1 MPESEF
7 LCLAVSRCCKEYYA
21 AGLDLGTGAWVRLV
35 GSRPDLRFNGVDLGQ
50 LRVEGMGAR
59 RRMRPLDVVRIPLG
73 ERVPTRSHPENQI
86 LDHSITDGPIPLLSN
101 AAHDASL
108 VGTIREWAEA
118 SGKADL
124 LFGTENTS
132 NPVAA
137 NDKSPISLFVVHS
150 EHLWWRMTGEYTKSR
165 STSDLGSGPFIQGR
179 FDFGIDNQRYC
190 LPAGDPAWELTAR
203 TNIPSDRFIENT
215 KLNELLGIPSE
226 IDTLLT
232 ISFDDDVIKFDQRF
246 KFIAG
251 VLHLPKQW

>member
-1 MPESEF
+1 M
-7 LCLAVSRCCKEYYA
+7 
-21 AGLDLGTGAWVRLV
+21 
-35 GSRPDLRFNGVDLGQ
+35 
-50 LRVEGMGAR
+50 
-59 RRMRPLDVVRIPLG
+59 
-73 ERVPTRSHPENQI
+73 
-86 LDHSITDGPIPLLSN
+86 
-101 AAHDASL
+101 
-108 VGTIREWAEA
+108 
-118 SGKADL
+118 

-137 NDKSPISLFVVHS
+137 NDKSPITLRCPFRTPLV
-150 EHLWWRMTGEYTKSR
+150 ENDGEYTESR
-165 STSDLGSGPFIQGR
+165 STSDLKRTVIQGR